1 MCEDGHCKED
11 EKFSVLTY
19 VGETNIHTH
28 AHTHI
33 VALALFSLLNNRLS
47 AAGCQ

>member
-19 VGETNIHTH
+19 LGETNIHTR
-28 AHTHI
+28 AHTHCGPG
-33 VALALFSLLNNRLS
+33 SCLS
-47 AAGCQ
+47 FE